1 MYYSPASFTD
11 CDANVEV
18 TGAGGGDKGGFIG
31 AVRDG
36 SAGATFTR
44 CTASG
49 AVASSNSDSVGGFL
63 GYANKA
69 VSCTDCSATGAVI
82 GKNATGGFAGSIDSV
97 AHSFTRCVATGDA
110 SGTLNVGGFVGSTTG
125 GNTQFVEC
133 EAQGKATGTGGSSNY
148 SVGGFAGQTTGGG
161 TRFARCSAM
170 GDASAPSSYCVGGF
184 VGYLSSSND
193 VWRCRAFGSAEGS
206 YQVGGFA
213 GRLYGGNAAI
223 RECFAIGDATASR
236 TGNES
241 LAGGFVGL
249 IDNSVRLSDC
259 YAIGVASG
267 ERCIGGFAGKFSNSS
282 LSVQRCYAAGG
293 IECTGYYGGAFVG
306 YDYQHGTLENCA
318 AVLCDGVHAVGS
330 STAGTT
336 ATLAGVSEFTAAEF
350 RLRANFQAFHET
362 GLWSQVNGSTQP
374 YLAWGLV
381 DGKMSLAGKS
391 VGALGGSISGLGL
404 YEPGATATIRAVA
417 TGSAVFLGWTGN
429 APYANPDAAQT
440 TLVLDNF
447 RCVVASFGTS
457 ITIAADLAGIADKLD
472 GSYALGADIDLAGT
486 TWTPLGASTPFTGT
500 LKGNGHVITGLSFSD
515 ASNSDTGGNYAGL
528 FRHVQDA
535 TIEDIHLE
543 GVSLSGNKYVGA
555 LAGEVKG
562 ATTIRNCSAEGT
574 VTANGEQAG
583 LLVGRVTGAGT
594 TFAHCAATGTV
605 VSASSNVGGLVGYAN
620 VAATFEDCDAAVS
633 VSGKGSAVG
642 GFIGKTETAAATF
655 RRCSASGD
663 VSNTS
668 DTTGGFVGQ
677 SGAAGT
683 AFEKCVA
690 EGTVS
695 GTSTVG
701 GFVGS
706 AGGDRSQYVDCAAH
720 GPVSGTGDNAGGF
733 VGQIGSTGLR
743 FAG

>member
-11 CDANVEV
+11 CDVNVEV

-110 SGTLNVGGFVGSTTG
+110 SGTQNVGGFVGSTTG

-133 EAQGKATGTGGSSNY
+133 EAQGKATGTGGSNNY

-318 AVLCDGVHAVGS
+318 AVLCDGVHAVGT

-336 ATLAGVSEFTAAEF
+336 ATLAAVSELTAAEF
-350 RLRANFQAFHET
+350 RQTANFQAFHAT
-362 GLWSQVNGSTQP
+362 GLWSQKDGFTQP

-391 VGALGGSISGLGL
+391 VGAR
-404 YEPGATATIRAVA
+404 RADHA
-417 TGSAVFLGWTGN
+417 R
-429 APYANPDAAQT
+429 P
-440 TLVLDNF
+440 
-447 RCVVASFGTS
+447 
-457 ITIAADLAGIADKLD
+457 
-472 GSYALGADIDLAGT
+472 
-486 TWTPLGASTPFTGT
+486 
-500 LKGNGHVITGLSFSD
+500 
-515 ASNSDTGGNYAGL
+515 
-528 FRHVQDA
+528 
-535 TIEDIHLE
+535 
-543 GVSLSGNKYVGA
+543 
-555 LAGEVKG
+555 
-562 ATTIRNCSAEGT
+562 
-574 VTANGEQAG
+574 
-583 LLVGRVTGAGT
+583 
-594 TFAHCAATGTV
+594 
-605 VSASSNVGGLVGYAN
+605 
-620 VAATFEDCDAAVS
+620 
-633 VSGKGSAVG
+633 
-642 GFIGKTETAAATF
+642 
-655 RRCSASGD
+655 
-663 VSNTS
+663 
-668 DTTGGFVGQ
+668 
-677 SGAAGT
+677 
-683 AFEKCVA
+683 
-690 EGTVS
+690 
-695 GTSTVG
+695 
-701 GFVGS
+701 
-706 AGGDRSQYVDCAAH
+706 
-720 GPVSGTGDNAGGF
+720 
-733 VGQIGSTGLR
+733 
-743 FAG
+743 